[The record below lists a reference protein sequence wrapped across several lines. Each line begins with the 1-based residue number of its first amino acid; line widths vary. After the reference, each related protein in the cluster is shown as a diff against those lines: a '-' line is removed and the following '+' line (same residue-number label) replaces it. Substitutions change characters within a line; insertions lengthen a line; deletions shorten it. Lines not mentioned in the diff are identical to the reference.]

1 MNNDIVGLRDLLFDA
16 LRGIK
21 DGSVDVD
28 QAKAISAVA
37 SEISKT
43 ARLEIDYM
51 VKTGKIRRSEFIEAE
66 RIEGITPTFR
76 LTK

>member
-21 DGSVDVD
+21 NGSVDVD

-43 ARLEIDYM
+43 ARLEVDYM
-51 VKTGKIRRSEFIEAE
+51 LKTGKIRRSEFIESE
-66 RIEGITPTFR
+66 RIEGITPPLR

>member
-66 RIEGITPTFR
+66 RIEGITPTLR

>member
-21 DGSVDVD
+21 NGSVDVD

-43 ARLEIDYM
+43 ARLEVDYM
-51 VKTGKIRRSEFIEAE
+51 LKTGKIRRSEFIESE
-66 RIEGITPTFR
+66 RIEGMTPQLR

>member
-43 ARLEIDYM
+43 ARLEVDYM
-51 VKTGKIRRSEFIEAE
+51 LKTGKIRRSEFIEAE
-66 RIEGITPTFR
+66 RIEGITPPLR